1 LGRSGNRHLANLIFN
16 GADCMDLWVDG
27 QALRMNG
34 VTQTIDE
41 ATAWMELDQAV
52 ETYYEGVE

>member
-1 LGRSGNRHLANLIFN
+1 
-16 GADCMDLWVDG
+16 MEDLWVDG

-41 ATAWMELDQAV
+41 ALAWNELDLAV
-52 ETYYEGVE
+52 ETYYEGIE